1 MKTTGLALWDRH
13 HLINTETLRFGCWR
27 RQCYWMKSRD
37 KLSWWSLNR
46 HTEVLCKHQQI
57 FLILLANKQ
66 KKNLFHFLVAVADA
80 SLLEKVF
87 FLGLNGATRLLL
99 SIVQSNCSVR
109 WVAMFAV
116 NNKPKILG
124 LNDAII
130 IIPDRRNLP
139 PPMQLTLNPI
149 FPCAETVQKYPPFS
163 LIFKKCFD
171 IG

>member
-66 KKNLFHFLVAVADA
+66 KTYATFL
-80 SLLEKVF
+80 LLLRMLVFWEKF
-87 FLGLNGATRLLL
+87 FWGLNGATRLL
-99 SIVQSNCSVR
+99 SIMQSNCSVR